1 MEFLHLLFLLAFLY
15 TVGSFLLRK
24 LRKYPPSPPLSL
36 PIIGHLYLFKKPLH
50 RTLANLSDKYG
61 PVMLLQFGSRAVLHV
76 SSPTAAEECLT
87 RNDAVFANRPRL
99 LAGKHLGYNYTTIA
113 WAPYGDHLRNL
124 RRLASLEL
132 LSVRRIQ
139 TSDGVRSDEVRS
151 LVKRLAAAGGG
162 EIRSAL
168 FEMVLNI
175 IMRMICG
182 KRYYTSGGGGAGG
195 DLANTEEGRRFSK
208 IVKETFELSGAS
220 NVGDFLPILR
230 WIGVD
235 KLEKRLEVLQEKR
248 DSFMQDLINEHK
260 KKTTNNNC
268 DTISCSNNKTLIDV
282 LLSLQETD
290 PQSYTDQIIRGLMQV
305 MLSAGTDTSVTTMEW
320 AMSSL
325 LNNPE
330 TLTKAQN
337 EIDNVVGNSRLVEDS
352 DLPKLPYL
360 QGIINETLRM
370 YPAGPMLVPHESS
383 AHCTV
388 EGYSVPRGTMLL
400 VNAWAIQNDPKL
412 WDQPEKFRPERFVDA
427 NQENRGGFNFL
438 PFGYGRRRCPGENL
452 AMRVVGLTVGSLVQ
466 CFEWWRLGGEMVDMS
481 EGSGL
486 AMCKAQPLAANIRP
500 RSIMGELFT
509 QL

>member
-15 TVGSFLLRK
+15 TLCCFLVRK
-24 LRKYPPSPPLSL
+24 LRKYPPSRPLSL

-76 SSPTAAEECLT
+76 
-87 RNDAVFANRPRL
+87 L

-113 WAPYGDHLRNL
+113 WAPYGDHWRNL

-132 LSVRRIQ
+132 LSARRIQ
-139 TSDGVRSDEVRS
+139 MSDDVRSHEVRS
-151 LVKRLAAAGGG
+151 LLKRLAAAGGG
-162 EIRSAL
+162 GDHQHHQVVEIRSAL

-182 KRYYTSGGGGAGG
+182 KRYYTSGGES
-195 DLANTEEGRRFSK
+195 ANSEEGRRFSK
-208 IVKETFELSGAS
+208 IVNETFELSGAS
-220 NVGDFLPILR
+220 NVGDFLPVLR

-235 KLEKRLEVLQEKR
+235 KLEKR

-260 KKTTNNNC
+260 KNNNC
-268 DTISCSNNKTLIDV
+268 DTISCNNKTLIDV

-305 MLSAGTDTSVTTMEW
+305 MLSAGTDTSGTTMEW

-337 EIDNVVGNSRLVEDS
+337 EIDSVVGNSRLVEDS

-383 AHCTV
+383 AHCIV
-388 EGYSVPRGTMLL
+388 EGHSVPRGTMLL
-400 VNAWAIQNDPKL
+400 VNAWAIQNNPKL
-412 WDQPEKFRPERFVDA
+412 WDQPEKFRPERFVDGD
-427 NQENRGGFNFL
+427 QENRGGFGFL
-438 PFGYGRRRCPGENL
+438 PFGYGRRRRWG
-452 AMRVVGLTVGSLVQ
+452 R
-466 CFEWWRLGGEMVDMS
+466 
-481 EGSGL
+481 
-486 AMCKAQPLAANIRP
+486 
-500 RSIMGELFT
+500 LFT
-509 QL
+509 ASSGGDSVERWWI